1 MRLVQAISLL
11 LSLRVMGGKA
21 IIDCRDAVG
30 DSCTNF
36 CLSPMGNHVRLWW
49 YGNDCAQSPC
59 DVAALADEALA
70 TTASVDYAKFHSNHI
85 DALPDFSQCDGFA
98 CGEIYG
104 CNHSDNDVHDLC
116 YGFHGDYNGQV
127 CASQSG
133 LLIFSS
139 HMIFASSVVPDYSQS
154 GMSCEVGSTGETSV
168 TFARDVTAL
177 KSAADFPYCED
188 CATAQ
193 SLAADVATLAS
204 RLGQTPAAAAT
215 DGAPMQTAGVAPMQD
230 ATVGLAV
237 IVMTILF
244 FAISGSIISLS
255 IAKHQTQA

>member
-1 MRLVQAISLL
+1 
-11 LSLRVMGGKA
+11 
-21 IIDCRDAVG
+21 
-30 DSCTNF
+30 
-36 CLSPMGNHVRLWW
+36 
-49 YGNDCAQSPC
+49 
-59 DVAALADEALA
+59 
-70 TTASVDYAKFHSNHI
+70 
-85 DALPDFSQCDGFA
+85 
-98 CGEIYG
+98 
-104 CNHSDNDVHDLC
+104 
-116 YGFHGDYNGQV
+116 
-127 CASQSG
+127 
-133 LLIFSS
+133 
-139 HMIFASSVVPDYSQS
+139 MIFTSYVVPDYSQA
-154 GMSCEVGSTGETSV
+154 GTSCEVGSTGEASV